1 MFGFKCLINLYSIYS
16 DQAPDSGSSSLNGGQ
31 FEPTKSNQNSPTIR
45 SSIMLY
51 TKPNWNQQSNN
62 SGHNRRTS
70 NESSYRPSSNLG
82 NSDSK
87 DQMYPD
93 LLDISS
99 LSLNPLSHQT
109 SISRNIEITPQSGGA
124 FCTFPRQRP
133 VVNKKS
139 DKKTRT
145 SCSDSQSLL
154 IQSDCGMSSRYGSD
168 GIETTQSR
176 RMSEE
181 SYSNHPPVHL
191 INQMSQS
198 QSNCKTILTQS
209 RKQNPSLPTSP
220 TREHKTQSNI
230 GVSATPLLD
239 FKQLT
244 SQLSGGLL
252 DSPSPSASTTTS
264 TNTANAYDYH
274 AAQLERFLEEY
285 RNLQKQLC
293 KMKET
298 CDSIRMKE
306 VPSDR
311 QHDGTLGQSVK
322 CADPVLYSAATALNG
337 SPVKLMDEALHSGS
351 PTNRKALLK
360 SGNPRQPPDPPPYW
374 LHRSAMLKR
383 LQDPT
388 SNNGL
393 KEFYPKS

>member
-1 MFGFKCLINLYSIYS
+1 
-16 DQAPDSGSSSLNGGQ
+16 
-31 FEPTKSNQNSPTIR
+31 
-45 SSIMLY
+45 MLY
-51 TKPNWNQQSNN
+51 TKPNWNHQQVNVN
-62 SGHNRRTS
+62 GHNRRTS
-70 NESSYRPSSNLG
+70 NESSYRTSSNPC

-87 DQMYPD
+87 EQMYPD

-99 LSLNPLSHQT
+99 HNSNQLSHQN
-109 SISRNIEITPQSGGA
+109 SISRSIENNNQSGGA

-133 VVNKKS
+133 VVHKTSASNKNPS
-139 DKKTRT
+139 V
-145 SCSDSQSLL
+145 SDSQSLL

-168 GIETTQSR
+168 GLESAHSR

-181 SYSNHPPVHL
+181 SYVNHQSVHL
-191 INQMSQS
+191 TNQMSQS

-220 TREHKTQSNI
+220 SRDQRTQTTF

-244 SQLSGGLL
+244 SNLPGGGL

-264 TNTANAYDYH
+264 TTTANAYDYH

-337 SPVKLMDEALHSGS
+337 SPVKLMDEAIHSGS

-374 LHRSAMLKR
+374 LHRNAMLKR

-388 SNNGL
+388 AGSGS
-393 KEFYPKS
+393 KECFPKS